1 MRNKLKQIVIFLIS
15 TTLKLFWIIPVKKN
29 RVLFL
34 SFNGKQFSDS
44 PMYIYKEMLQYGNKY
59 ELIWAFSN
67 PDSIVNKKKVY
78 YVRKESF
85 KYFYY
90 FCTSRFIIV
99 NDTSNIY
106 MPVRKSQVYI
116 NTWHGGGWFKKVGL
130 SCDNYSDYTEFE
142 FKMKNKQTTYFTAS
156 SEYFVETVLH
166 RSFAYDGKILRTGMP
181 RNQIFYQENKNEIR
195 EFVRR
200 KFIEEP
206 DTLVV
211 LYAPTHRSYKD
222 EIPPLDVK
230 LISESLNKRFGK
242 NVKVLFRA
250 HHLIGSF
257 DIDSSLIENVTNYP
271 DIQELLLAC
280 DIVLS
285 DYSSCMWEAAIQ
297 YKPIIVYAPD
307 AQKYIDSQGF
317 FLDMDKWPFI
327 VGKTNKE
334 VSEKILSFD
343 ESRYSREIRKLVADT
358 TPYENANSVQSIV
371 DIIINK

>member
-1 MRNKLKQIVIFLIS
+1 MRNKLKKIIIYFIS
-15 TTLKLFWIIPVKKN
+15 TLLKAFWIIPVKKT

-44 PMYIYKEMLQYGNKY
+44 PKYVYEGMLKYRGEY
-59 ELIWAFSN
+59 ELIWVFSTPETLKN
-67 PDSIVNKKKVY
+67 IDTVSYVKKGSILY
-78 YVRKESF
+78 Y
-85 KYFYY
+85 YY
-90 FCTSRFIIV
+90 FCTSKYIIV
-99 NDTSNIY
+99 NDTSDIY
-106 MPVRKSQVYI
+106 MPVRNNQIYI
-116 NTWHGGGWFKKVGL
+116 NTWHGGGWFKKVGM
-130 SCDNYSDYTEFE
+130 SCDNYPEYSVFE
-142 FKMKNKQTTYFTAS
+142 FKLKNKQTTYFTAS
-156 SEYFVETVLH
+156 SEYFVDTVLH
-166 RSFAYDGKILRTGMP
+166 RSFGYNGDILRIGMP
-181 RNQIFYQENKNEIR
+181 RNQIFYQSNDKLRISVRNK
-195 EFVRR
+195 FV
-200 KFIEEP
+200 ESE
-206 DTLVV
+206 DTLLV

-230 LISESLNKRFGK
+230 LLSKSLNKRFGK

-257 DIDSSLIENVTNYP
+257 DIDSSLIENVTDYP

-334 VSEKILSFD
+334 VSEKILTFD

>member
-1 MRNKLKQIVIFLIS
+1 MRNKLKKIIIYFIS
-15 TTLKLFWIIPVKKN
+15 TLLKAFWIIPVKKT

-44 PMYIYKEMLQYGNKY
+44 PKYVYEGMLKYRGEY

-130 SCDNYSDYTEFE
+130 SCNKYSKYAEFE
-142 FKMKNKQTTYFTAS
+142 FKMKNRQTTYFTAS
-156 SEYFVETVLH
+156 SEYFVDTVLH
-166 RSFAYDGKILRTGMP
+166 RSFGYGGKILRIGMP
-181 RNQIFYQENKNEIR
+181 RNQVFYQENKGKIR
-195 EFVRR
+195 NYVRG
-200 KFIEEP
+200 KFIE
-206 DTLVV
+206 DSNTLLV

-222 EIPPLDVK
+222 EIPPLDVNL
-230 LISESLNKRFGK
+230 LIESLRKRFGK
-242 NVKVLFRA
+242 SVKVLFRA

-257 DIDSSLIENVTNYP
+257 KIDSSLIEDVTNYP

-327 VGKTNKE
+327 VGQSNKE
-334 VSEKILSFD
+334 VSDKILSFD
-343 ESRYSREIRKLVADT
+343 EVKYAHDIRKLVADT
-358 TPYENANSVQSIV
+358 KPYENANSVQSIV